1 MLNRFTSFNN
11 VLFSDEAHFP
21 INGHVNKQNC
31 RYWSCKNPNRKHQ
44 KPLHSPKVTVWAA
57 MSAHGIIGPYFLEDG
72 RGRALTV
79 TSQRYVAMI
88 QDFFTPELQNFP
100 GFNTRTWFQQD
111 GATAHTSNVA
121 MPVVRQ
127 LFPNKVISRRGDIPW
142 PPRSPDLTPMDF
154 FLWGYLKTKVYK
166 TNPRT
171 IDVLKENIQRE
182 MANITEL
189 TCHAVMDNFKRRL
202 QECRDRNGLHL
213 DDVIFKK

>member
-1 MLNRFTSFNN
+1 
-11 VLFSDEAHFP
+11 
-21 INGHVNKQNC
+21 
-31 RYWSCKNPNRKHQ
+31 
-44 KPLHSPKVTVWAA
+44 
-57 MSAHGIIGPYFLEDG
+57 MSAHGIIGPYFFEDG

-154 FLWGYLKTKVYK
+154 FLWGYLKTKVYETK
-166 TNPRT
+166 CFLPRT
-171 IDVLKENIQRE
+171 TSLWNRLPSAIFPDRYDLGTFKKRAYSFLKGRQRICDSPENIQRE